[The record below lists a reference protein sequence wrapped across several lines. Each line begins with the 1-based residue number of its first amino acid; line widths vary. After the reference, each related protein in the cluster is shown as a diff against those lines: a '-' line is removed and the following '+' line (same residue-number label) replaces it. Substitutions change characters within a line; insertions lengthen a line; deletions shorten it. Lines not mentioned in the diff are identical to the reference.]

1 MAPAALQEWAGQMS
15 RGTEPI
21 AIDVAIVNWNTSA
34 AALAAA
40 RAYLASAGVQARVTI
55 IDNDSAADQRQLL
68 EASRGSLQT
77 EGVQKEPRG
86 EVRLELLDE
95 NLGYGRAANR
105 ALRGG
110 GAELV
115 CVSNADVV
123 PQPTAL
129 GALAAVALA
138 DPRAGMVGPVFGG
151 ETSRYHAALPT
162 ATTMAGRILAGSF
175 RQRPAAEPAAG
186 ASAEVGQPSGACFL
200 LRREAW
206 ERLGGFDEGFF
217 LWYEDVDLAK
227 RLHDAGYRNL
237 LAGSARV
244 GHAGARSFAQ
254 LDGHRQQSIRL
265 DSVQRYIGKH
275 HPRLARTLAPPLLAL
290 ARRLRA
296 SAPEGP

>member
-1 MAPAALQEWAGQMS
+1 MS

-21 AIDVAIVNWNTSA
+21 AIDVAIVNWNTAA

-40 RAYLASAGVQARVTI
+40 RSYLASEGVRARVTI
-55 IDNDSAADQRQLL
+55 VDNDSAPAQRQLL
-68 EASRGSLQT
+68 EEGLP
-77 EGVQKEPRG
+77 EGVA
-86 EVRLELLDE
+86 LDLAAA
-95 NLGYGRAANR
+95 NLGYGSAANR

-110 GAELV
+110 EAELV

-123 PQPTAL
+123 PEP
-129 GALAAVALA
+129 GALAAMAAAALA
-138 DPRAGMVGPVFGG
+138 EPRAGMVGPSFAG

-175 RQRPAAEPAAG
+175 RERAAAEPALGEIA
-186 ASAEVGQPSGACFL
+186 AVGQPSGACFL
-200 LRREAW
+200 LRRETW

-227 RLHDAGYRNL
+227 RLHDGGYRNL
-237 LAGSARV
+237 IAGSARV

-254 LDGHRQQSIRL
+254 VDPRRQQSIRL
-265 DSVQRYIGKH
+265 DSVQRYVGKH

-296 SAPEGP
+296 GGTDGP